1 MADKKEPK
9 VEKTEVVEEKA
20 VKKKTVKQETEDFI
34 NRKMKAINEMSS
46 PAKARRAAE
55 RVLANRRKVGK

>member
-9 VEKTEVVEEKA
+9 VEKTEVVEEEKV
-20 VKKKTVKQETEDFI
+20 VKKTAKQETEDFI
-34 NRKMKAINEMSS
+34 ARKLKAINEMSS

>member
-1 MADKKEPK
+1 MADKKETK

-20 VKKKTVKQETEDFI
+20 VKKTAKHETEDFI
-34 NRKMKAINEMSS
+34 ARKLKAINEMSS
-46 PAKARRAAE
+46 PAKAKRAAE